1 MSRSLAPLVVWAGL
15 AAACTHA
22 KTNATPDMGP
32 AFQADPANVYVA
44 KVKDILV
51 GLPPSD
57 AELKAVQADPTQL
70 GALVDQWMALPEYQ
84 QKMMVFFEL
93 AFQQT
98 QLTSAD
104 FTDMLPPQGLGPN
117 ASTQLLLQ
125 NARESFARTV
135 LALASQ
141 GRPLTDAFTT
151 KQLMMTP
158 ALMELYAF
166 LDARRLDDNGKVTD
180 DFAAANPKLPI
191 VLEAS
196 AGPIAPSD
204 TLNPQGALYMHW
216 YDPDIGKLNYADPSC
231 NVDPVSFNANGYGL
245 HLLLYGSVYNFK
257 SATGV
262 NCNIRAGSAT
272 AMQLSASDFT
282 TWKLVTLRAP
292 NPGEATTRFY
302 DVPGL
307 RAATELVLKTPHP
320 GFFSTPAFFA
330 NWPTNTSNQMRV
342 TINQALIVAT
352 GAAVDGTDATSPAST
367 PGLDAVHA
375 APGTA
380 CFSCHQTL
388 DPTRAILSSTYSY
401 FYYSQT
407 DPALV
412 QQKGLFAFQNVIA
425 PVASIDDFAAT
436 LATHPLVAQG
446 WAQKLCYYVN
456 STPCAADDPEF
467 QRVVGVFKSSN
478 LSWNALVKA
487 LVTSPL
493 TTNVKETKTTAP
505 SGQVVAVARR
515 DHLCAALDSRL
526 GLADVCGRDLLT
538 AHAAKTVVPEI
549 VSGLPSDGY
558 GRGSVAPVLPN
569 QPTLFYRAGLE
580 NICGAVADLVI
591 DAKPNSNS
599 PNAKQW
605 QSSAADAAIADFVAT
620 VMGLAASDPR
630 AAQAKTILTAHHA
643 AALNSGATPTDA
655 LKSTFVAACLA
666 PSAIAIG
673 M

>member
-1 MSRSLAPLVVWAGL
+1 MCAGL
-15 AAACTHA
+15 LSACTQHA
-22 KTNATPDMGP
+22 KTNGTPDMAP
-32 AFQADPANVYVA
+32 AFQVDPATVYVA
-44 KVKDILV
+44 KVKNILV

-57 AELKAVQADPTQL
+57 AEVKAVQANPAQL
-70 GALVDQWMALPEYQ
+70 GALVDMWMALPEYQ

-98 QLTSAD
+98 QITTAD
-104 FTDMLPPQGLGPN
+104 FSDMIPPQGLGPN

-125 NARESFARTV
+125 NIRESFARTV
-135 LALASQ
+135 VAQAMQ

-166 LDARRLDDNGKVTD
+166 LDTRRLDDNGKVTD
-180 DFAAANPKLPI
+180 DFAKANPQLQI

-196 AGPIAPSD
+196 GGQIMLADS
-204 TLNPQGALYMHW
+204 LNPQSTSYMHW

-231 NVDPVSFNANGYGL
+231 NVDPVSFSANAYGL
-245 HLLLYGSVYNFK
+245 HILLYGSVYSFK
-257 SATGV
+257 SSTGV
-262 NCNIRAGSAT
+262 NCPIRGGSAT
-272 AMQLSASDFT
+272 SMQLAASDFT
-282 TWKLVTLRAP
+282 TWKPVTLRAP
-292 NPGEATTRFY
+292 NAGEATTTFY
-302 DVPGL
+302 DLASL
-307 RAATELVLKTPHP
+307 RTATELVLKTPHP

-352 GAAVDGTDATSPAST
+352 GAAVDGTDATSPATT

-375 APGTA
+375 APGSA

-401 FYYSQT
+401 FYYPQT
-407 DPALV
+407 DAALM
-412 QQKGLFAFQNVIA
+412 QQKGLFAFQKVIT
-425 PVASIDDFAAT
+425 PVNSIDDFAAT
-436 LATHPLVAQG
+436 LAAHPLVATG

-456 STPCAADDPEF
+456 SAPCAADDPEL
-467 QRVVGVFKSSN
+467 QRIIAAWKSAN
-478 LSWNALVKA
+478 LSWNVLVKQ
-487 LVTSPL
+487 LVTSPI
-493 TTNVKETKTTAP
+493 TTNVKGTATTAQN
-505 SGQVVAVARR
+505 GEVVAVARR
-515 DHLCAALDSRL
+515 DHLCAALDTRL

-538 AHAAKTVVPEI
+538 AHAQKTVVPEI

-558 GRGSVAPVLPN
+558 GRGAIAPVLPN
-569 QPTLFYRAGLE
+569 QPTLFYRAGME
-580 NICGAVADLVI
+580 NICAAVADLVI
-591 DAKPNSNS
+591 DAKPNPSS
-599 PNAKQW
+599 PNAKLW
-605 QSSAADAAIADFVAT
+605 LSSAADAAIADFVAT
-620 VMGLAASDPR
+620 VMGLTASDPR

-643 AALNSGATPTDA
+643 AALASGAAATDA

-666 PSAIAIG
+666 PSAIGIG